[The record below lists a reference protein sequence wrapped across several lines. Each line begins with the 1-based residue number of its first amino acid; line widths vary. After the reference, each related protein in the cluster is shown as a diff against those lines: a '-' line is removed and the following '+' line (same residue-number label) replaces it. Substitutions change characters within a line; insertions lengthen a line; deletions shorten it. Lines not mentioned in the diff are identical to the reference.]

1 MFYSVNF
8 LFFVKFRWKFAY
20 KCVLEEDVR
29 RIHRNWDWIHMSS
42 HRKLIKE
49 YSILYR
55 QKLESKKPST
65 ITLNR
70 ISELE
75 NNLDVM
81 NIILTR
87 QRVENIVRIFLCKM
101 FNYILIGTFFKYL
114 LLCLIFS

>member
-1 MFYSVNF
+1 
-8 LFFVKFRWKFAY
+8 
-20 KCVLEEDVR
+20 
-29 RIHRNWDWIHMSS
+29 MSS

-87 QRVENIVRIFLCKM
+87 QRVENIVRISCTFLIK
-101 FNYILIGTFFKYL
+101 L
-114 LLCLIFS
+114 

>member
-1 MFYSVNF
+1 MILYSFNC

-20 KCVLEEDVR
+20 KCILEEDVR
-29 RIHRNWDWIHMSS
+29 RIHRNWDWTHMSS

-65 ITLNR
+65 STLNR

-87 QRVENIVRIFLCKM
+87 QRVENTVSLVYIFK
-101 FNYILIGTFFKYL
+101 FNLNIFFVL
-114 LLCLIFS
+114 FFPEI

>member
-1 MFYSVNF
+1 
-8 LFFVKFRWKFAY
+8 
-20 KCVLEEDVR
+20 
-29 RIHRNWDWIHMSS
+29 MSS
-42 HRKLIKE
+42 HRKLVKE

-65 ITLNR
+65 ITLSR

-87 QRVENIVRIFLCKM
+87 QRVENIVRILCTFL
-101 FNYILIGTFFKYL
+101 ITF
-114 LLCLIFS
+114 

>member
-1 MFYSVNF
+1 
-8 LFFVKFRWKFAY
+8 
-20 KCVLEEDVR
+20 LEEDVR

-49 YSILYR
+49 YSVLYR

-70 ISELE
+70 LSELE

-87 QRVENIVRIFLCKM
+87 QRVENIVRILCII
-101 FNYILIGTFFKYL
+101 FNYILIHSLNIVVLSFPKT
-114 LLCLIFS
+114 